1 MMTWLEEPHRGAR
14 DLDLLGFGDPDPDQ
28 LVEVFRRVMATEED
42 DGLVFDTDAL
52 RSLPIRADM
61 AYGGVRLRTTATLDG
76 AHIPIAIDVGFGDA
90 LELGAVVIDYPV
102 LLDMPPPRL
111 RAYARETVIA
121 EKFQAMVA
129 LGRAKQP
136 HEGLLRHPGA
146 VAPVRVRPRAA
157 RAGDFSALREA
168 GDWGSGP
175 TARGVFG
182 RVRKRRGQAG
192 AMARLFG

>member
-129 LGRAKQP
+129 LGRAKT
-136 HEGLLRHPGA
+136 
-146 VAPVRVRPRAA
+146 AA
-157 RAGDFSALREA
+157 
-168 GDWGSGP
+168 
-175 TARGVFG
+175 
-182 RVRKRRGQAG
+182 
-192 AMARLFG
+192 